1 MNTEIAHYWIRRF
14 DTEKFEKACDTAY
27 AALFEEEYC

>member
-14 DTEKFEKACDTAY
+14 DTEKFEKAWDTAY
-27 AALFEEEYC
+27 AALFEEEYY